1 MELLKILL
9 GINLILINVNTVTS
23 NDMHYA
29 AVCNAKKS
37 NLHLIRYDV
46 DLKLYIDKLMNLH
59 DNEYFKSYVEKQEA
73 NGNFVFYGES
83 NIFFQPVGVEKVIR
97 LYFLN
102 LKINE
107 PEIKVTY
114 GSRIE
119 KVIMPVTFTYN
130 VECQSF
136 EIYFDEPFLPETY
149 RLTVKFV
156 GSINDEAGGFV
167 RKSYTNRKGEK
178 AWIITAADFRGTG
191 IRQIFPCW
199 GHPFIKTNFTISIT
213 HPLYYIALSNA
224 PIERALYDSDNNMI
238 RSNFQTTDN
247 ISPDNVA
254 IVVFDFERISDTGK
268 MWCRQSV
275 KQQLEFAQ
283 KVAED
288 TIEYLIEKLY
298 NAKIPPDVEYA
309 AIPDFQDE
317 GMESWGIVLYR
328 ETAIIYNK
336 TLDSVAWKFEVTRTV
351 ARKIVYQFFGNLV
364 GQSWWSY
371 LWFNEGI
378 ATYLTM
384 RFVQIIHPQL
394 MDLLVVQFQ
403 HESLYLNDYYNM
415 SLVREVN
422 SLSDINSLFSFI
434 HYVKAPIF
442 VRSLLDVISKEA
454 FEIGLNNYLTKYQLQ
469 PIDTSSST
477 IDNFFNV
484 LQKEVIHESDVDL
497 KINLGYWT
505 KLEHYPILQV
515 TRNFSKNEVQ
525 ISLSPK
531 NLNEAYLNELWI
543 CVSYTTQSAPDITK
557 KRWLKPQNVLSL
569 TDIPKYDWIIVNVQ
583 QAGYYRVNYNDDNW
597 QKLIQHL
604 NLAENIDIHVL
615 NRAQIIDDA
624 YYFLSKYK
632 FDFEF
637 FKSLTYYLS
646 NETDYIAWYPMF
658 KIMER
663 VSRFFPFLKSANV
676 KEHFRE
682 ILENVLRKIGYIDRG
697 VTENDFIKCLRLEAV
712 KWACILNSL
721 ECTAIANSNLILH
734 HKSST
739 PILPGWKEWTYCKG
753 LMLADDIFWNKM
765 FNLKDT
771 KVLDNTF
778 LEYLACPK
786 NHNIIIIYLRR
797 LNEGYFTEQQHIII
811 FHTIIARHA
820 KNDLVFNYILTNL
833 KYIMPKKMKRFVALV
848 DIINHVYT
856 TEQLSKVNNY
866 ASDHDYVFS
875 SNYMFG
881 YINKKIG
888 QRLRE
893 IRTHVNYF
901 SFLK

>member
-1 MELLKILL
+1 
-9 GINLILINVNTVTS
+9 
-23 NDMHYA
+23 
-29 AVCNAKKS
+29 
-37 NLHLIRYDV
+37 
-46 DLKLYIDKLMNLH
+46 
-59 DNEYFKSYVEKQEA
+59 
-73 NGNFVFYGES
+73 
-83 NIFFQPVGVEKVIR
+83 
-97 LYFLN
+97 
-102 LKINE
+102 
-107 PEIKVTY
+107 
-114 GSRIE
+114 
-119 KVIMPVTFTYN
+119 
-130 VECQSF
+130 
-136 EIYFDEPFLPETY
+136 
-149 RLTVKFV
+149 
-156 GSINDEAGGFV
+156 
-167 RKSYTNRKGEK
+167 
-178 AWIITAADFRGTG
+178 
-191 IRQIFPCW
+191 
-199 GHPFIKTNFTISIT
+199 
-213 HPLYYIALSNA
+213 
-224 PIERALYDSDNNMI
+224 
-238 RSNFQTTDN
+238 
-247 ISPDNVA
+247 
-254 IVVFDFERISDTGK
+254 

-371 LWFNEGI
+371 LC
-378 ATYLTM
+378 
-384 RFVQIIHPQL
+384 
-394 MDLLVVQFQ
+394 
-403 HESLYLNDYYNM
+403 
-415 SLVREVN
+415 
-422 SLSDINSLFSFI
+422 
-434 HYVKAPIF
+434 
-442 VRSLLDVISKEA
+442 
-454 FEIGLNNYLTKYQLQ
+454 QLQ

-765 FNLKDT
+765 
-771 KVLDNTF
+771 
-778 LEYLACPK
+778 
-786 NHNIIIIYLRR
+786 R